1 MAGSRQLVC
10 PHGCRPAR
18 FELIGGAVFVDA
30 AGAYAGH
37 RDGRA
42 SFRCEVCQTV
52 AIDLRA
58 AQRAMRRERRQADPE
73 ALRCPGCGGWLLAPE
88 DDPAAV
94 VMECP
99 TCGTRFEREEG
110 MPSLGGTGTVPDED
124 NEAGD
129 DDPADAER

>member
-10 PHGCRPAR
+10 PHGCRPQR
-18 FELIGGAVFVDA
+18 FELVGGVVFVDP
-30 AGAYAGH
+30 AGAYASH
-37 RDGRA
+37 QDGRA

-58 AQRAMRRERRQADPE
+58 AARAMQRERRTSDPE

-88 DDPAAV
+88 DDPLAA

-99 TCGTRFEREEG
+99 ACATRFEREEG
-110 MPSLGGTGTVPDED
+110 MPHLGGSGTGADE
-124 NEAGD
+124 E
-129 DDPADAER
+129 DDPAGGGDGDG